1 MSGLGALLAAA
12 AARHG
17 ARIALV
23 DGDGRMDYAQ
33 LLAAARNVAAGL
45 RAAGVTPGDRVV
57 LRAAPDR
64 RSVATIYGTSLA
76 GAVPVPLHPDAT
88 DDQLEYVAADC
99 AAALVLRDEAALAA
113 LAASAGSADPAA
125 DGIGDS
131 DAPAL
136 LIYTSGSTGRPK
148 GVICPARAVDAAIA
162 AVGAALRYRGDDVI
176 LCRLPLA
183 FDYGL
188 YQLLLAAR
196 VGAAVVLAAPAA
208 DIELADVLAREGVTV
223 VPLVPELAR
232 LLVAV
237 HGGAPGAAGV
247 RLLTN
252 TGARLAPEL
261 GADLLRVFPG
271 AGIVAMYGTTEC
283 KRISVLPPEEY
294 AAAPE
299 SVGHPIDGL
308 RVRIDPGTSEIVVRG
323 ATLMDGYWNDDAATA
338 HRYRRDPATGER
350 ELWTGDTGRI
360 DADGRLYVDGRL
372 DDVFKR
378 RGVRVS
384 LTEVEAAA
392 LRVPTVRAAVAARSG
407 ERLFLFVVAD
417 TPVAA
422 LGRDLAARLD
432 PPRRPDRIVA
442 VASIPLNPNGK
453 ADRAA
458 LVRAITAPP
467 IDEEITA

>member
-1 MSGLGALLAAA
+1 M
-12 AARHG
+12 
-17 ARIALV
+17 
-23 DGDGRMDYAQ
+23 
-33 LLAAARNVAAGL
+33 
-45 RAAGVTPGDRVV
+45 
-57 LRAAPDR
+57 
-64 RSVATIYGTSLA
+64 
-76 GAVPVPLHPDAT
+76 
-88 DDQLEYVAADC
+88 
-99 AAALVLRDEAALAA
+99 
-113 LAASAGSADPAA
+113 
-125 DGIGDS
+125 
-131 DAPAL
+131 
-136 LIYTSGSTGRPK
+136 
-148 GVICPARAVDAAIA
+148 
-162 AVGAALRYRGDDVI
+162 
-176 LCRLPLA
+176 
-183 FDYGL
+183 
-188 YQLLLAAR
+188 
-196 VGAAVVLAAPAA
+196 
-208 DIELADVLAREGVTV
+208 
-223 VPLVPELAR
+223 
-232 LLVAV
+232 
-237 HGGAPGAAGV
+237 
-247 RLLTN
+247 
-252 TGARLAPEL
+252 
-261 GADLLRVFPG
+261 RVFPG